1 MLSVVYPAVLAVY
14 NAACLSLTPHLSGV
28 WAMVSAS
35 EPLQRFTHHRKPLKR
50 LWNLFA
56 CHTHPTEAGC

>member
-35 EPLQRFTHHRKPLKR
+35 EPLQRSAHHRKPLKR